1 MPQFAYEARTEDGQ
15 LVGGVVTANDVE
27 EAGRKLSESNHFVV
41 KLGLTGVD
49 AQEAGPRAGASRLK
63 AKRRSVMWFIG
74 QLSIMVETGI
84 PIGSALEILARQ
96 AGEPAMQEILTEVSK
111 AVHEGRPLSDAM
123 ENFPRSFPP
132 MVTATIRASEASG
145 TLALVLARTAQYMVK
160 DEQTVRRLRGSLMYP
175 VFMFVMC
182 VAVTVFLMVVILPK
196 FAQIYGSRGAL
207 LPAPTRVLLAL
218 SGLIMQYGL
227 YVLGAL
233 VVAGIAVAQC
243 LRTQWGRQAKDSAQL
258 GIPLLGQV
266 FNKYYQGRALRTM
279 GMLMDAGVPLTEV
292 LELARSMSSNT
303 CYQRLWA
310 EVQEGVRNGEHIAE
324 RMPKFK
330 VISEPV
336 IQMIDCGDRAGRLST
351 VLTRLAEFIEEE
363 YDTAMKTLCQ
373 FIEPVMIVVM
383 GSIIGFVAI
392 SLLLPMFG
400 AGRVLAK

>member
-15 LVGGVVTANDVE
+15 LVGGVVAAADLE

-41 KLGLTGVD
+41 KLGLTGAD
-49 AQEAGPRAGASRLK
+49 AQDAGPRAGASRLK

-84 PIGSALEILARQ
+84 PIGSALECLSRQ
-96 AGEPAMQEILTEVSK
+96 SGDPVMQEILIAVST
-111 AVHEGRPLSDAM
+111 AVHEGRPLSDAL

-145 TLALVLARTAQYMVK
+145 TLALVLGRTAQYMVK

-175 VFMFVMC
+175 LFMFVMC
-182 VAVTVFLMVVILPK
+182 VAVTIFLMTVILPK

-207 LPAPTRVLLAL
+207 LPAPTRALLSL
-218 SGLIMQYGL
+218 SGLMMTYGL
-227 YVLGAL
+227 YLLGAVVVL
-233 VVAGIAVAQC
+233 AIVVARCV
-243 LRTQWGRQAKDSAQL
+243 RTPWGRNAKDAAQL
-258 GIPLLGQV
+258 SLPLLGDV
-266 FNKYYQGRALRTM
+266 FNKYFQGRAFRTM
-279 GMLMDAGVPLTEV
+279 GMLMDAGVPLSEV

-303 CYQRLWA
+303 RYQLLWA
-310 EVQEGVRNGEHIAE
+310 EVLEGVRNGEHIAH
-324 RMPKFK
+324 RMPRFK

-336 IQMIDCGDRAGRLST
+336 VHMIDCGDRAGRLST
-351 VLTRLAEFIEEE
+351 VLARLAEFIEEE

-373 FIEPVMIVVM
+373 FIEPLMIVVM
-383 GSIIGFVAI
+383 GGIIGFVAI

>member
-1 MPQFAYEARTEDGQ
+1 
-15 LVGGVVTANDVE
+15 
-27 EAGRKLSESNHFVV
+27 
-41 KLGLTGVD
+41 
-49 AQEAGPRAGASRLK
+49 
-63 AKRRSVMWFIG
+63 
-74 QLSIMVETGI
+74 MVETGI

-96 AGEPAMQEILTEVSK
+96 AADPVMGEILESIST
-111 AVHEGRPLSDAM
+111 AVQEGRPLSDAM

-182 VAVTVFLMVVILPK
+182 VAVTLFLMMVILPK

-218 SGLIMQYGL
+218 SGYIMQYGI
-227 YVLGAL
+227 YAAGAL

-243 LRTQWGRQAKDSAQL
+243 LRTQWGRAAKDAAQL
-258 GIPLLGQV
+258 GLPLLGDV

-292 LELARSMSSNT
+292 LELAQSMSSNT

-373 FIEPVMIVVM
+373 FIEPLMIVVM
-383 GSIIGFVAI
+383 GGIIGFVAI